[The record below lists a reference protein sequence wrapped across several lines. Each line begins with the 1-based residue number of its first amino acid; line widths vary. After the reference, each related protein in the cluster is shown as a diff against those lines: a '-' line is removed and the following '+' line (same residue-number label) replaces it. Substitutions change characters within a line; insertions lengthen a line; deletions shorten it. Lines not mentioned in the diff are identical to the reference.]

1 MHTSEV
7 LSRLDARIQSRSI
20 LRHRF
25 YVAWQNGT
33 LTTEQL
39 STYATVYWPH
49 VAAFPTYLE
58 HAVAQADDATTRAE
72 LEDNLDDERHHP
84 RPHAELWLDFGAGL
98 GAAPRTVTT
107 APAHPAATRLVETIS
122 RLNATDAASGLG
134 ALYAYE
140 SQQPE
145 VSSQKAEGLREHYGV
160 TAPEALAYFA
170 LHAEMDLE
178 HRQKERDALARS
190 LDAGASAEAIEHA
203 VDQTLEAYWG
213 LLDGVCDEAGIT
225 G

>member
-1 MHTSEV
+1 MQTSDV
-7 LSRLDARIQSRSI
+7 LSRLDTRIQSRSI
-20 LRHRF
+20 LGHRF

-39 STYATVYWPH
+39 STYARLYWPH

-58 HAVAQADDATTRAE
+58 NAVVQADDAVTRAE
-72 LEDNLDDERHHP
+72 LVDNLNDERHRP
-84 RPHAELWLDFGAGL
+84 RPHAELWLDFGAGV
-98 GAAPRTVTT
+98 GADRQTVTT
-107 APAHPAATRLVETIS
+107 APAHPAATRLVDTIS
-122 RLNATDAASGLG
+122 RLTATDIGSGLG

-145 VSSQKAEGLREHYGV
+145 VSSQKAAGLREHYGM
-160 TAPEALAYFA
+160 TAPDALAYFA

-178 HRQKERDALARS
+178 HREKERSALARS
-190 LDAGASAEAIEHA
+190 HDDGGSPAAIEDA

-213 LLDGVCDEAGIT
+213 LLDGVCEEASIT
-225 G
+225 T